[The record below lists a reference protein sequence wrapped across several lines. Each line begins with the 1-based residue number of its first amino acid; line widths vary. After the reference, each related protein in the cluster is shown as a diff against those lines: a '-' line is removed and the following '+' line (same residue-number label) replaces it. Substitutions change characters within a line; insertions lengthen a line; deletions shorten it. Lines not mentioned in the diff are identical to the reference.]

1 MMKNNIIFHLFF
13 VLVLIV
19 LSCSKTPIDD
29 KKPEIDLSIQG
40 AFPLNCDTL
49 YFGEPFTFKVLFSDN
64 AELGSYSIDIHHN
77 FDHHSHSTEI
87 SNCEMDAK
95 KSPVNPFVLI
105 EDHDIPQG
113 TKQFE
118 TSLEITVPDGNF
130 IGQFDEGEYHLFV
143 SLTDNEGWSAQKGL
157 NIKIKYR

>member
-118 TSLEITVPDGNF
+118 TSLEITIPDGNF

>member
-105 EDHDIPQG
+105 EEHDIPQG

-118 TSLEITVPDGNF
+118 TSLEITIPDGNF

>member
-118 TSLEITVPDGNF
+118 TSLEITIPDGNF
-130 IGQFDEGEYHLFV
+130 IGQFDEGEYHLFI